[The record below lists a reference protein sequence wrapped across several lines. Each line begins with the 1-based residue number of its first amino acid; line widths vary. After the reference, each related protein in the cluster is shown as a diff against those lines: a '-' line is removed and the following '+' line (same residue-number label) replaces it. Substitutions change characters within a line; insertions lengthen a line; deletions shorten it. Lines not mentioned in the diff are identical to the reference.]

1 MEVRESENIGNIYII
16 NFVVLDALTIEM
28 IWKWEIEQKIFFLWF
43 KKGEDEIVVLFQ
55 NSKNSKMH
63 VNV

>member
-28 IWKWEIEQKIFFLWF
+28 I
-43 KKGEDEIVVLFQ
+43 
-55 NSKNSKMH
+55 
-63 VNV
+63 